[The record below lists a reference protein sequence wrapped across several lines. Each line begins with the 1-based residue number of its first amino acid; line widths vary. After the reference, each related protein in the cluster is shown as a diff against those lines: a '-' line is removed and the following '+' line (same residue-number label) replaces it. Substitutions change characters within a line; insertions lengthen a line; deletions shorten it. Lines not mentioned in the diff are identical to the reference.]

1 MKVVYCDRC
10 NDISIKSR
18 LEEDTCN
25 QCGRPARR
33 VPYAR
38 PWQYYASSGMLLAA
52 TAFVLLVQIPNLL
65 LRLAIIGVALV
76 ISIGLSSWS
85 VKSMRARILKRVH
98 DAAEV
103 EVKT

>member
-1 MKVVYCDRC
+1 
-10 NDISIKSR
+10 
-18 LEEDTCN
+18 
-25 QCGRPARR
+25 
-33 VPYAR
+33 
-38 PWQYYASSGMLLAA
+38 MLLAA